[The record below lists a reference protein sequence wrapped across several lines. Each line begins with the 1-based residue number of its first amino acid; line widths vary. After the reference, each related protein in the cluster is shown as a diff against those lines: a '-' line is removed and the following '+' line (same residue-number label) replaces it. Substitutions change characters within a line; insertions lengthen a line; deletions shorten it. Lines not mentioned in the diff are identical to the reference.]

1 MYLSILI
8 LTTYD
13 RLNFLNQ
20 MMSYLSVQNKSL
32 LQRTEILI
40 NCDAKVKSIGQK
52 RNESLQSATGKYVV
66 FIDDDDYI
74 TPNYLDEIFKG
85 IDLGV
90 QHIGIYGTYIPDNN
104 HCKAAGFKCSMNYL
118 WDFDPVNN
126 VYLRGPQHIC
136 VIKSEIAISVKYP
149 EISFGE
155 DREYSIQITPLISSE
170 YLIDKPIYI
179 YKYRSNK

>member
-52 RNESLQSATGKYVV
+52 GISQGRHNE
-66 FIDDDDYI
+66 
-74 TPNYLDEIFKG
+74 P
-85 IDLGV
+85 
-90 QHIGIYGTYIPDNN
+90 
-104 HCKAAGFKCSMNYL
+104 
-118 WDFDPVNN
+118 
-126 VYLRGPQHIC
+126 
-136 VIKSEIAISVKYP
+136 
-149 EISFGE
+149 
-155 DREYSIQITPLISSE
+155 
-170 YLIDKPIYI
+170 
-179 YKYRSNK
+179 